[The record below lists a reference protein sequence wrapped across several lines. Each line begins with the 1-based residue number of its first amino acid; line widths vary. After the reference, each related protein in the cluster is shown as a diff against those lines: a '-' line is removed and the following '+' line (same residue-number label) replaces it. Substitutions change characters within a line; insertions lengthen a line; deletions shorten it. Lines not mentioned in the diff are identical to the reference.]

1 MYRPGGQTGN
11 PPRRDH
17 EEGVKVK
24 GNCIV
29 AQSGGPTAV
38 INSSACGVIQAAMA
52 SEEITSVYGAH
63 NGILGVINEEIFD
76 LGRESPETIQALRHT
91 PAAALGSCRY
101 KVRTDEDFARI
112 VDVFRKYDIRYF
124 FYIGGNDSMDTADKV
139 NKLAASEGYEFR
151 AMGVPKTVDNDLAFT
166 DHCPGY
172 GSVIKYLATMTM
184 EAGRDTE
191 ALYTTDTV
199 NVIEAM
205 GRNAGWIAAGAAL
218 ARHEEQDAPHIIL
231 LPEVPFDATAFTA
244 KVQEW
249 VDRIGR
255 CVVVVSEGT
264 KNPDGS
270 YISEQRG
277 EFAKDAF
284 GHVQLGGAA
293 NFIKSLIE
301 RDVKVKSRFA
311 FPSTIQRAGA
321 HFASRV
327 DNEEAYMAGRKAV
340 ELATAGE
347 NGKMV
352 TLVRGSTDPYEC
364 TTGTAALSDVANGE
378 KLFPREWIAED
389 GFGVTEGFV
398 EYARPLIQGEVEVPM
413 KAGLP
418 DFMRFQKHFI

>member
-1 MYRPGGQTGN
+1 M
-11 PPRRDH
+11 
-17 EEGVKVK
+17 K

-38 INSSACGVIQAAMA
+38 INASACGVIQTALR
-52 SEEITSVYGAH
+52 SPEITGVYGAY
-63 NGILGVINEEIFD
+63 NGILGVVNEEILD
-76 LGRESPETIQALRHT
+76 LGKETDATIQGLMHT

-101 KVRTDEDFARI
+101 KVKTEEDFARI
-112 VDVFRKYDIRYF
+112 LEVFRKYNIRYF

-139 NKLAASEGYEFR
+139 NRLAAREGYDFS
-151 AMGVPKTVDNDLAFT
+151 AMGVPKTIDNDLAFT

-205 GRNAGWIAAGAAL
+205 GRNAGWIAAGVAL
-218 ARHEEQDAPHIIL
+218 AKRDQHDAPHIIL
-231 LPEVPFDATAFTA
+231 LPEVPFDEKAFSS
-244 KVQEW
+244 KVREW
-249 VDRIGR
+249 VDSIGR

-264 KNPDGS
+264 RYADGS

-293 NFIKSLIE
+293 NFIKNFVE
-301 RDVKVKSRFA
+301 REVKVKARFA
-311 FPSTIQRAGA
+311 FPSTIQRSGA
-321 HFASRV
+321 HFASKV
-327 DNEEAYMAGRKAV
+327 DSEEAYLAGRTAV
-340 ELATAGE
+340 ELAVSGE

-352 TLVRGSTDPYEC
+352 TLVRSSDGPYQC
-364 TTGTAALSDVANGE
+364 GTGTAALSEVANGE
-378 KLFPREWIAED
+378 KLFPAEWISDD
-389 GFGVTEGFV
+389 GFGVTDSFI
-398 EYARPLIQGEVEVPM
+398 EYARPLIQGEVPVPM
-413 KAGLP
+413 KDGLP